1 MLCPPESEGDR
12 SRGFLID
19 FDYAFILRH
28 ILGLDDFNGAEDED
42 ADGVTQNQSQD
53 ILLHRTVCAPVR
65 KI

>member
-1 MLCPPESEGDR
+1 
-12 SRGFLID
+12 
-19 FDYAFILRH
+19 
-28 ILGLDDFNGAEDED
+28 LDDFNGAEDED